1 MRTPFFCTVFVYD
14 CNWGAV
20 AEAIAE
26 PIGEQL
32 GMATR
37 D

>member
-1 MRTPFFCTVFVYD
+1 MYD